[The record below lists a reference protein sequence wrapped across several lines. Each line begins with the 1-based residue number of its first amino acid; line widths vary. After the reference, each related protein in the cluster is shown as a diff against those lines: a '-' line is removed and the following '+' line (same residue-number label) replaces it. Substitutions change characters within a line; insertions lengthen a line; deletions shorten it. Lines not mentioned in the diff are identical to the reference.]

1 MFLIRFP
8 CFPKGVGAGG
18 ICNGGLDTS
27 GQTQNEVSKK
37 SYKIRGYLMPKIIR
51 GKPIFDLIPE
61 ESETAS
67 IIDPDNVSTIS
78 SEDDS
83 GVEHENELISQRIQ
97 ALETNDLT
105 AIQEEDSLPSPSPQ
119 EDPVSG
125 TPTSALDVDAG

>member
-1 MFLIRFP
+1 
-8 CFPKGVGAGG
+8 
-18 ICNGGLDTS
+18 
-27 GQTQNEVSKK
+27 
-37 SYKIRGYLMPKIIR
+37 MPKIIR